1 MYTQMWRK
9 NTADPYGVA
18 ELKRIIPEI
27 LWTRTYFKAFLRKYH
42 MVFSSSPSAADSPM
56 SLVKLFLD
64 SPLAFFSKTEGP
76 ERDMTWLH
84 SLPTEALRLFM
95 KHALD
100 LAQGF
105 FQPEIKGALSGIGAE
120 KFSIDQ
126 FHKGAR
132 VSQRFAE
139 NFRVALDSIVVPSQ
153 AVSADASAGQDELLA
168 DSQNSEA
175 AVAETQGPQAETKK
189 SDTKGDELAAFR
201 QACEQHCARELAG
214 DVFYLKEI
222 TARISPRSPRPPEKT
237 EQ

>member
-1 MYTQMWRK
+1 
-9 NTADPYGVA
+9 
-18 ELKRIIPEI
+18 
-27 LWTRTYFKAFLRKYH
+27 
-42 MVFSSSPSAADSPM
+42 M

-132 VSQRFAE
+132 VKQRFSE
-139 NFRVALDSIVVPSQ
+139 NFNVALDSIVGPSQ
-153 AVSADASAGQDELLA
+153 AASADASAGQDELLV

-175 AVAETQGPQAETKK
+175 AVAEKQEPQAETKK
-189 SDTKGDELAAFR
+189 SDLKDELAVFR

-214 DVFYLKEI
+214 DVFFI
-222 TARISPRSPRPPEKT
+222 
-237 EQ
+237 

>member
-27 LWTRTYFKAFLRKYH
+27 LWTRTYFKAFLRKYL
-42 MVFSSSPSAADSPM
+42 MVFSSSPSAAD
-56 SLVKLFLD
+56 VKLFLD

-120 KFSIDQ
+120 KFNIDQ

-153 AVSADASAGQDELLA
+153 AVSADASTGQGELLA

-189 SDTKGDELAAFR
+189 SDTKGDELAVFR

-214 DVFYLKEI
+214 DVFFI
-222 TARISPRSPRPPEKT
+222 
-237 EQ
+237 

>member
-1 MYTQMWRK
+1 
-9 NTADPYGVA
+9 
-18 ELKRIIPEI
+18 
-27 LWTRTYFKAFLRKYH
+27 
-42 MVFSSSPSAADSPM
+42 M

-120 KFSIDQ
+120 KFSLDQ

-132 VSQRFAE
+132 VRQRFAE
-139 NFRVALDSIVVPSQ
+139 KFHVALDSIVGPSQ

-189 SDTKGDELAAFR
+189 SDTKGDELAVFR

-222 TARISPRSPRPPEKT
+222 TARISPRSPRPPPK
-237 EQ
+237 